1 MKPNLPLAIALG
13 LLAPGA
19 GLWYAG
25 WPKAAAAVIA
35 VFLASIVG
43 LPWLAAEGYVDA
55 ARLPSLLAA
64 SALLLWGPAA
74 AFGALAALRAPA
86 RDAAVQGPRSRWFS
100 PWWVVG
106 VIVATWAA
114 SSALRT
120 RVVVP
125 YLASF
130 AVVEDNRF
138 EPGLKRGAL
147 VVVKRRYAPAE
158 VTAGALVLVTRNG
171 KDELARVKSTESG
184 VELADG
190 ARVSPVDVIGV
201 VVLPK

>member
-19 GLWYAG
+19 GLFYAG
-25 WPKAAAAVIA
+25 WPKAALGVIA

-43 LPWLAAEGYVDA
+43 LPWLAAEGVVDA

-74 AFGALAALRAPA
+74 AFGALAALRAPEGA
-86 RDAAVQGPRSRWFS
+86 TRSKWLA
-100 PWWVVG
+100 PWWVLG

-114 SSALRT
+114 SSQLRT

-130 AVVEDNRF
+130 AVVEDTRF
-138 EPGLKRGAL
+138 EPEVKHGAL
-147 VVVKRRYAPAE
+147 VVVKKRYAPAE
-158 VTAGALVLVTRNG
+158 VTAGALVLVARDG
-171 KDELARVKSTESG
+171 KEELARVKSIESG
-184 VELADG
+184 IELAGG
-190 ARVSPVDVIGV
+190 ARVSPVDVLGV